1 MFWVISPKN
10 SYIHKNM
17 PIPMVKR
24 KLIDFFGVIS
34 KETGEAMLRDLKKF
48 REIDIKL
55 TKERIKEY
63 WGIDLNT
70 LKNKKIKS

>member
-1 MFWVISPKN
+1 MA
-10 SYIHKNM
+10 
-17 PIPMVKR
+17 KR

-48 REIDIKL
+48 KEIDLKL
-55 TKERIKEY
+55 TRERIKEY

-70 LKNKKIKS
+70 SKNKKINN